1 MCRTGV
7 SLRAGGCAG
16 ADLQG
21 LAAVCPGGVLA
32 GGGWFFPGGGANNF
46 FSKSPTRM
54 YKEAVDPVSARLV
67 DKAIFRAIL
76 WWV

>member
-1 MCRTGV
+1 VG
-7 SLRAGGCAG
+7 LCAG
-16 ADLQG
+16 AGLQG

-32 GGGWFFPGGGANNF
+32 GAVGFSRAAAQKL

-67 DKAIFRAIL
+67 DKAIFGPIV